1 MPALYHPSMDD
12 ATPPHPSALA
22 GVRVLDLSR
31 VLAGP
36 WATQILGDF
45 GAEVIKVERPGA
57 GDDTRSWGPPFA
69 ACKQGRADAAYFLA
83 ANRNKKSVAID
94 FAKPEGAEL
103 VRALAKQCHIVVENF
118 KTGGLAAYGLDYESI
133 AAINPAIVYCS
144 ITGFGQYG
152 PYADRA
158 GYDFAIQGMGGLM
171 SLSGEPQGQPI
182 KSAAPVADLFTGMYA
197 LVAILAALRHAERTG
212 QGQHIDAALLDC
224 QIAMLA
230 NLGANYL
237 LTGDAPQRFGN
248 EHASIVPYAVFPT
261 ADGHII
267 LAVGNDSQFRDFC
280 AVARSALAA
289 DPRFVRNADR
299 VRNRAAL
306 TEALSAL
313 MATRTTADW
322 LAALGAARVPCGPVN
337 SLPEVFA
344 DPHVTAR
351 RLVQTYERSDGTK
364 VQLVRNP
371 LQLTET
377 SPHAAGA
384 PPLLGQDTD
393 AVLAERLGMDE
404 GQCARLRDMGVIA

>member
-1 MPALYHPSMDD
+1 MD
-12 ATPPHPSALA
+12 AAKPLSSAALA

-69 ACKQGRADAAYFLA
+69 ESKDGRADAAYFLA
-83 ANRNKKSVAID
+83 ANRNKRSVAID
-94 FAKPEGAEL
+94 FAKQEGAEL
-103 VRALAKQCHIVVENF
+103 VRQLAAQSQILVENF
-118 KTGGLAAYGLDYESI
+118 KTGGLAAYGLDYKCI

-144 ITGFGQYG
+144 ITGFGQHG

-171 SLSGEPQGQPI
+171 SLSGEPDGEPI

-197 LVAILAALRHAERTG
+197 LVGILAALRHAERTG
-212 QGQHIDAALLDC
+212 KGQHIDVALLDC

-237 LTGDAPQRFGN
+237 LTGEAPKRFGN
-248 EHASIVPYAVFPT
+248 QHASIVPYAVFGT
-261 ADGHII
+261 ADGHVI

-280 AVARSALAA
+280 TVADSDLATDA
-289 DPRFVRNADR
+289 RFARNADR
-299 VRNRAAL
+299 VRNRVALAAAL
-306 TEALSAL
+306 NAL

-322 LAALGAARVPCGPVN
+322 LAALSAARVPCGPVN
-337 SLPEVFA
+337 SVPEVFA
-344 DPHVTAR
+344 DPHVRAR
-351 RLVQTYERSDGTK
+351 DLVQTFGRMDGID
-364 VQLVRNP
+364 VRLVHTP
-371 LQLTET
+371 LQLSET
-377 SPHAAGA
+377 PPTASGA

-393 AVLAERLGMDE
+393 AVLAERLGISE
-404 GQCARLRDMGVIA
+404 ARRAHLRETGVIA